1 LRPIDPVCIESSAM
15 EFFLSYSTMPCQGGL
30 IENGVKNIEVDR
42 VGRILLG
49 VKEQSD
55 TPGVS
60 RIQGKVEP
68 SLELVPSCAEGPR
81 VSLVSS
87 VSINCG

>member
-1 LRPIDPVCIESSAM
+1 M

-30 IENGVKNIEVDR
+30 VENGVKNIEVDR
-42 VGRILLG
+42 IGRIVLG

-55 TPGVS
+55 TPSVP
-60 RIQGKVEP
+60 RIQSKIES
-68 SLELVPSCAEGPR
+68 SLGLVPSCAEGPR

-87 VSINCG
+87 VSINFG